1 MTSKCGKS
9 KKVAHAKLRLVPI
22 VILFLRSF
30 LGHVFIFLIFFQLKV
45 GFCLS
50 HELVHKVNE
59 IPFEQEQE
67 DGTLL
72 TATDDDDRILIFK
85 LDLKVEFSNNDT
97 QVQ

>member
-1 MTSKCGKS
+1 M
-9 KKVAHAKLRLVPI
+9 
-22 VILFLRSF
+22 
-30 LGHVFIFLIFFQLKV
+30 

-85 LDLKVEFSNNDT
+85 QDLKVEFSNNDT
-97 QVQ
+97 RVQ